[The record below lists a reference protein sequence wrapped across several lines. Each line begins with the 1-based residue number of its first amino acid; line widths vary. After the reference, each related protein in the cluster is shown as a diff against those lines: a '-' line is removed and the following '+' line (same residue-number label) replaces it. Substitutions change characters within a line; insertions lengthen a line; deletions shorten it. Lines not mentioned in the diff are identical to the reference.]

1 MFLQFQGFA
10 EKFFIFFPLANKKS
24 LLVNPGIKVSHRG
37 GKFLFLPFLL
47 LQDYKFVVWYLV
59 SLPQF

>member
-10 EKFFIFFPLANKKS
+10 EKPFIFSLANKKA
-24 LLVNPGIKVSHRG
+24 LLVNPWIKVSHRG